1 MDCGSSNHLYSLH
14 PGDIIEYYDL
24 ATIHSS
30 PTVVRATVTSIVDS
44 CFQNE
49 KCTVITSAELFHPL
63 DMQHNDRFR
72 IVSSNYK
79 DAPLPGKWTSLNKVN
94 LGVKG
99 KIPVP
104 KCRYTQTKNIAA
116 TPGGKV
122 VEAFA
127 ALANASGK
135 YKNRPLTDV
144 DAPRARKKQK
154 KTANPCFYKKKKRK

>member
-49 KCTVITSAELFHPL
+49 KCTVITSAQLFHPL

-72 IVSSNYK
+72 IVSSNHK
-79 DAPLPGKWTSLNKVN
+79 DAPLPGEWTSLNKVN
-94 LGVKG
+94 LVKG

-104 KCRYTQTKNIAA
+104 KCRYTQRKNIAA

-135 YKNRPLTDV
+135 YKNRPLADV
-144 DAPRARKKQK
+144 DAPRATKKQK
-154 KTANPCFYKKKKRK
+154 KEEE

>member
-49 KCTVITSAELFHPL
+49 KCTVITSAQLFHPL

-72 IVSSNYK
+72 IVSSNHK
-79 DAPLPGKWTSLNKVN
+79 DAPLPGEWTSLNKVN
-94 LGVKG
+94 LVKG

-104 KCRYTQTKNIAA
+104 KSRHIQ
-116 TPGGKV
+116 
-122 VEAFA
+122 
-127 ALANASGK
+127 
-135 YKNRPLTDV
+135 
-144 DAPRARKKQK
+144 RKKLL
-154 KTANPCFYKKKKRK
+154 